1 MEQQKNLWLQLLQ
14 YPILILSIIL
24 GMALISFLF
33 QIDFSR
39 LSKVGPEGIEFY
51 EERER
56 DISGA
61 FSELETRTND
71 LAAKVAFLESRL
83 AEADQDSLRRREIE
97 HFEATQTTSIK
108 TAQLS
113 RLPSA
118 NRELLLTGQTGYI
131 WIGDW
136 GKGLKNWQRLTIV
149 TPDGEDVLLSPDEIL
164 PGMQFR
170 IRGNMVLRDGRPDEG
185 AQYYRSRKSLG
196 TIPKGSKVLALESPL
211 KYDRKI
217 TTQCWMQIEVLE

>member
-1 MEQQKNLWLQLLQ
+1 MAEQKNLWLQLLQ

-56 DISGA
+56 DISSVFA
-61 FSELETRTND
+61 ELETRTNE
-71 LAAKVAFLESRL
+71 LAAKVEFLESRL
-83 AEADQDSLRRREIE
+83 AKADRDALRRQEIE

-113 RLPSA
+113 RSVTA
-118 NRELLLTGQTGYI
+118 NRALLLTGQQGYI

-136 GKGLKNWQRLTIV
+136 GKVLKKWQRLKIV
-149 TPDGEDVLLSPDEIL
+149 QPEGEKVGLSPDEIL

-170 IRGNMVLRDGRPDEG
+170 ITGNMVLRDGRPEDD
-185 AQYYRSRKSLG
+185 AAY
-196 TIPKGSKVLALESPL
+196 
-211 KYDRKI
+211 
-217 TTQCWMQIEVLE
+217 